1 MGAPSL
7 LWALRFAKSRWLDW
21 SFSLTVMAGR
31 FARRA
36 TRSRYAL
43 FVTNTPSKPS
53 TKPAPKTKKAWQR
66 ALEPHD
72 PLTSLVFTMPVFL
85 VYHLGLLATDLRN
98 GVDLVTGL
106 MSRLLDASLLGYIA
120 LVLSFAVGLFFVARY
135 LKRSHSV
142 HPRELLPILAESV
155 VWALLLAF
163 SVGWM
168 TQHLVG
174 ASLTEGAPLLQLG
187 PRRLGPLEEV
197 VMSAGAGFHEE
208 VIFRVALF
216 GGGAYALQKWGL
228 PLAGSP
234 RSKDN
239 ELRAGLIAAFVSSL
253 LFSLVHY
260 LGSLG
265 DAFSLS
271 SFVFRFLMGLCFV
284 GLYRFRGF
292 AVVVYTHTIYDLL
305 VFFVFG

>member
-1 MGAPSL
+1 
-7 LWALRFAKSRWLDW
+7 
-21 SFSLTVMAGR
+21 
-31 FARRA
+31 
-36 TRSRYAL
+36 
-43 FVTNTPSKPS
+43 VTNTQSKPS
-53 TKPAPKTKKAWQR
+53 TKLAPKKTKKAWQR

-106 MSRLLDASLLGYIA
+106 MSRLLDASLFGYIA
-120 LVLSFAVGLFFVARY
+120 LVLSFAVGLFFVARH
-135 LKRSHSV
+135 LRKSHSV
-142 HPRELLPILAESV
+142 HPRELLPILGESV

-168 TQHLVG
+168 TQYLVG
-174 ASLTEGAPLLQLG
+174 ASIVEGAPLLQLG
-187 PRRLGPLEEV
+187 PRHLGPFEEV
-197 VMSAGAGFHEE
+197 VMSTGAGFHEE

-216 GGGAYALQKWGL
+216 GGGAYALQKW
-228 PLAGSP
+228 AKQS
-234 RSKDN
+234 
-239 ELRAGLIAAFVSSL
+239 ELRAGIIAALASSL

-265 DAFSLS
+265 DAFSLT
-271 SFVFRFLMGLCFV
+271 SFVFRFLMGLCFAS
-284 GLYRFRGF
+284 LYRFRGF

-305 VFFVFG
+305 VFFVFR

>member
-1 MGAPSL
+1 M
-7 LWALRFAKSRWLDW
+7 
-21 SFSLTVMAGR
+21 
-31 FARRA
+31 
-36 TRSRYAL
+36 
-43 FVTNTPSKPS
+43 TNTQSKPS
-53 TKPAPKTKKAWQR
+53 AKLAPKTKKAWQR

-106 MSRLLDASLLGYIA
+106 MTRVLDASLLGYIA
-120 LVLSFAVGLFFVARY
+120 LVLSFAVGLFFVARH
-135 LKRSHSV
+135 LRKSHTV
-142 HPRELLPILAESV
+142 HPRELLPVLGES
-155 VWALLLAF
+155 ALWSVLLAF

-174 ASLTEGAPLLQLG
+174 ASITEDTLLQLG
-187 PRRLGPLEEV
+187 ERRLGPLEEV

-216 GGGAYALQKWGL
+216 GGGAYALQKWTKQ
-228 PLAGSP
+228 S
-234 RSKDN
+234 
-239 ELRAGLIAAFVSSL
+239 ELRAGLIAAFASSL

-271 SFVFRFLMGLCFV
+271 SFVFRFLMGLSFAA
-284 GLYRFRGF
+284 LYRFRGF

>member
-1 MGAPSL
+1 MTL
-7 LWALRFAKSRWLDW
+7 
-21 SFSLTVMAGR
+21 
-31 FARRA
+31 
-36 TRSRYAL
+36 
-43 FVTNTPSKPS
+43 TPSKPS
-53 TKPAPKTKKAWQR
+53 AKLATKTKKAWQR

-106 MSRLLDASLLGYIA
+106 MTRVLDASLLGYVA
-120 LVLSFAVGLFFVARY
+120 LVLSFAVGLFFVARH
-135 LKRSHSV
+135 LKKSHTV
-142 HPRELLPILAESV
+142 HPRELLPVLAESAIWSV
-155 VWALLLAF
+155 LLAF

-174 ASLTEGAPLLQLG
+174 ASITEGTPLLQLG
-187 PRRLGPLEEV
+187 ERRLGPLEEV

-208 VIFRVALF
+208 VIFRVVLF
-216 GGGAYALQKWGL
+216 GGGAYALHKWAL
-228 PLAGSP
+228 PLAGFP
-234 RSKDN
+234 RGKES
-239 ELRAGLIAAFVSSL
+239 ELRAGLIAAFTSSL

-284 GLYRFRGF
+284 ALYRFRGF